1 MSAGKSYQ
9 LHVQLQDVEPAV
21 WRSVRVPSDIN
32 LVKLHKVL
40 QAVMGW
46 SDSHLHEFRIGAM
59 RYGTPDPDF
68 QDEHTVISEKLA
80 VLSEVLKP
88 PISPFSYLYDF
99 GDGWEHDVLIEKAVA
114 VGDDERPLLCL
125 AGANACPPEDVGGP
139 HGYADFMKAI
149 ANPKHKEHRRY
160 LRWCGGAFDPKGFDL
175 QSVNRSLARFMI

>member
-1 MSAGKSYQ
+1 MSAGKIYQ
-9 LHVQLQDVEPAV
+9 LRIQLQDVEPAV
-21 WRSVRVPSDIN
+21 WRSVRVPADIN

-68 QDEHTVISEKLA
+68 QDEDTVISEKLA

-88 PISPFSYLYDF
+88 SISLFSYLYDF

-114 VGDDERPLLCL
+114 VGVDERPLLCL
-125 AGANACPPEDVGGP
+125 AGANACPPDDVGGP
-139 HGYADFMKAI
+139 HGYADFLKAI
-149 ANPKHKEHRRY
+149 ANPKHKEHRHY
-160 LRWCGGAFDPKGFDL
+160 LQWCGGAFDPKGFDL